1 MVIFNIESILMNN
14 NSHMYW
20 ITASNSKYPYNYDYD
35 CNISKLIG
43 ISTIQYQSEIL
54 QFSTDPP
61 ELQYYDAL
69 KQDVVFSKLEEVR
82 KAKEFLQ
89 QKYELIFKLIS

>member
-43 ISTIQYQSEIL
+43 ISTISI
-54 QFSTDPP
+54 P
-61 ELQYYDAL
+61 
-69 KQDVVFSKLEEVR
+69 
-82 KAKEFLQ
+82 
-89 QKYELIFKLIS
+89 I

>member
-1 MVIFNIESILMNN
+1 MITLNIESILTNN

-35 CNISKLIG
+35 CKISKLIG
-43 ISTIQYQSEIL
+43 ISTMQYQFEIL

-69 KQDVVFSKLEEVR
+69 KQDVVFSKLEDVQ
-82 KAKEFLQ
+82 KAKEFLR